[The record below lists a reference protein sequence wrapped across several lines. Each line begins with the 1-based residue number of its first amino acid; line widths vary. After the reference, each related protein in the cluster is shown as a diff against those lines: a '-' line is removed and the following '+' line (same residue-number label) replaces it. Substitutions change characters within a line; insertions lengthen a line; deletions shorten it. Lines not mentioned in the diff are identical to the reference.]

1 MPSGAVFLATM
12 DAAVKEAIQALVK
25 SREQVYEIVDLSRF
39 EYRRL
44 RAEVEEIKAQTRDLV
59 QQVDALEARARE
71 CRQKLAEV
79 SKDFRRYSEADIK
92 RAYEEAEAAQ
102 TAFMLSREREQALR
116 KRRDETAQSL
126 RRLETMVG
134 KAEGLVNNVTVALD
148 FLTVNLNKMLPEL
161 EELRVRNLMGSRIIM
176 AQEEERKRVSR
187 EIHDGPAQAM
197 ANVVLHAEISEKL
210 YDSGRPG
217 LKEELNLLKNLVK
230 ESLSELRRIIFD
242 LRPMTLDDLGLVPTL
257 NRYLEK
263 YQKAGDF
270 AVLMDIKG
278 KEARLGASAEVALF
292 RLVQEALQNVK
303 KHARAARVKI
313 TLDFSPSQVVAV
325 IEDDGVG
332 FDQAKIR
339 RETAGKDSFGL
350 LSMRER
356 VELLNGSFQ
365 IKTAPG
371 SGTRIVASIPLGAPG
386 KP

>member
-12 DAAVKEAIQALVK
+12 DAAVKEAIQALTR
-25 SREQVYEIVDLSRF
+25 SREQVFEIVDLSRF

-44 RAEVEEIKAQTRDLV
+44 RTEVEEIKAQTRELV
-59 QQVDALEARARE
+59 EQVDALEVRARE
-71 CRQKLAEV
+71 CRQRLAEV
-79 SKDFRRYSEADIK
+79 SKDFRRYSESDIK
-92 RAYEEAEAAQ
+92 KAYEEAEAAQ
-102 TAFMLSREREQALR
+102 TALMLAREREQVLR

-134 KAEGLVNNVTVALD
+134 KAEDLVNNVSVALD

-161 EELRVRNLMGSRIIM
+161 EELRMRNLMGSRIIM

-197 ANVVLHAEISEKL
+197 ANVVLHAEICEKL

-217 LKEELNLLKNLVK
+217 LKEELTLLKNLVK
-230 ESLSELRRIIFD
+230 ESLSELRQIIFD

-257 NRYLEK
+257 HRYLEK
-263 YQKAGDF
+263 YQQAGDF
-270 AVLMDIKG
+270 AVVLNIKG
-278 KEARLGASAEVALF
+278 REARLGASAEVALF

-303 KHARAARVKI
+303 KHARASQVKI
-313 TLDFSPSQVVAV
+313 TLEYSSAQVVVV
-325 IEDDGVG
+325 IEDNGVG
-332 FDQAKIR
+332 FDVAKIR
-339 RETAGKDSFGL
+339 REAAGKESFGL

-365 IKTAPG
+365 IKAAPS
-371 SGTRIVASIPLGAPG
+371 SGTRIVASIPFGG
-386 KP
+386 GVK